1 MSSERFPKRQQNKK
15 FLLDTLHKL
24 INEAKDTKDTFA
36 DVPLNLPKPKTRL
49 EFPKEWLKPKKEES
63 SSIE

>member
-1 MSSERFPKRQQNKK
+1 M
-15 FLLDTLHKL
+15 L
-24 INEAKDTKDTFA
+24 ISLSTIQDTKDTFA